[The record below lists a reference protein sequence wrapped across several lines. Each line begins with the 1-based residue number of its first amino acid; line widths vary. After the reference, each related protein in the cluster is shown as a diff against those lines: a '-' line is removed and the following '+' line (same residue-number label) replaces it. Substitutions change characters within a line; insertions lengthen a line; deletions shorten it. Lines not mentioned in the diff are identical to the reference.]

1 MGHVVFQPKRMTADQ
16 LQEGHDWANRRFY
29 SYPSMLKRFWP
40 LRRSHQVFLPSN
52 WGMRR
57 AWGRLANSLSQ
68 GTL

>member
-1 MGHVVFQPKRMTADQ
+1 
-16 LQEGHDWANRRFY
+16 
-29 SYPSMLKRFWP
+29 MLKRFWP